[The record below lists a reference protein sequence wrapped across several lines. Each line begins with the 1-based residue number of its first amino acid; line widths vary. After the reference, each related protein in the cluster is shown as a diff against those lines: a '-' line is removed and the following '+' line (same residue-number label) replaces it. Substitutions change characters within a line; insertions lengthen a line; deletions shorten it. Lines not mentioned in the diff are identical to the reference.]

1 VTLFYKRG
9 SEAKSDE
16 KPVTTP
22 AVADKNSEH
31 QTMLEEAAALVP
43 KVVTVSLS
51 AELKGLLDQPLDPR
65 VGRILQTISDGKIAE
80 KPRIVRLPRADEQK
94 PDVAGPDSVDSLGEL

>member
-1 VTLFYKRG
+1 VTLFHKRG
-9 SEAKSDE
+9 SEAESDE
-16 KPVTTP
+16 KPVATP
-22 AVADKNSEH
+22 VVADKNTEH

-65 VGRILQTISDGKIAE
+65 VGRILQTINDGKVAE
-80 KPRIVRLPRADEQK
+80 APRSVRPPRTDEPK